1 MNDKEIKNL
10 LEIEQEILIIKKK
23 SELSFLDAL
32 FTDTFII
39 NFLIFFK
46 KRKYDY
52 LIITRKRIVL
62 INKNKLIKNI
72 FYDFSK
78 GLKFNSLESEISFF

>member
-1 MNDKEIKNL
+1 MNDKEIKNI

-46 KRKYDY
+46 KRKFDY
-52 LIITRKRIVL
+52 LIITRKSILL
-62 INKNKLIKNI
+62 IHKNKLVKHIL
-72 FYDFSK
+72 YDFK
-78 GLKFNSLESEISFF
+78 QGLKFNSLESEISFF